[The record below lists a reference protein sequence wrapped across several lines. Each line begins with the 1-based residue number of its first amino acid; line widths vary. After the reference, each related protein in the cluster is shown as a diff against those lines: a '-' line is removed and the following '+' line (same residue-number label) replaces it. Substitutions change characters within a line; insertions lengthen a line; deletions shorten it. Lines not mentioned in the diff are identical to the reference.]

1 MGQRLV
7 VTIRNEGKE
16 LCKMYYHWS
25 AYSASALQEVR
36 NIIKKI
42 PENINNERDL
52 ILHLIH
58 FCEKNGGGIEG
69 GYGSSEWNYIQSVY
83 PDEEFEGENINR
95 NYGLIAISEDGMAD
109 IQNWSEGDVTIDIDE
124 GIVHNEVFYCYNDID
139 EYKEDYEKDS
149 MTLDDIPNIDTNIE
163 EFDVD
168 DIDNVISVLED
179 VESKGYV
186 CRNGNEIYALIA

>member
-7 VTIRNEGKE
+7 VTIKNEGKE

-25 AYSASALQEVR
+25 AYSVSALQEVR
-36 NIIKKI
+36 KIIKKI
-42 PENINNERDL
+42 PEDINNERDL

-58 FCEKNGGGIEG
+58 FCEKNGGGIDG
-69 GYGSSEWNYIQSVY
+69 GYGSPEWNYIQDVY
-83 PDEEFEGENINR
+83 LDEEFEGKNINR

-109 IQNWSEGDVTIDIDE
+109 IQSWSEGDVTIDIDE
-124 GIVHNEVFYCYNDID
+124 GIVHNEVFNYYDNID
-139 EYKEDYEKDS
+139 EYKEDYVKDS
-149 MTLDDIPNIDTNIE
+149 MTLEDIPNININIE

-179 VESKGYV
+179 VKSKGYV
-186 CRNGNEIYALIA
+186 FRNGSNIYALIA